1 MILAFSL
8 VVLIVKK
15 SKYLKLVLPGV
26 AILVIVSAIGIYL
39 SLHNAPCFLGRYITC
54 IMPWILFA
62 VAAAIGEFRTK
73 AVGIAVLLLAMAAGA
88 LVYRDRLRYEYEKG
102 LEYIHENFDEEE
114 DAIIYADLHS
124 NFLSIFAPEYYTYI
138 FGYEDDFNPYDNDE
152 VFTKAEQMEQV
163 KGSLYF
169 ICLNDKNPD
178 WFMKSDYEQ
187 VYGFHYLVYDFSV
200 YRILEIH

>member
-1 MILAFSL
+1 MFFFNHLPEEVAGRHLACD
-8 VVLIVKK
+8 
-15 SKYLKLVLPGV
+15 PG
-26 AILVIVSAIGIYL
+26 
-39 SLHNAPCFLGRYITC
+39 
-54 IMPWILFA
+54 LFA
-62 VAAAIGEFRTK
+62 GGFDCKEEQIFETGAARSGYPAIGEFRTK

-102 LEYIHENFDEEE
+102 LDEYLAYIHENFDEEE